1 MLHDKNTTNYVDE
14 LMSVAKVRRK
24 SWFKKPLLTREEI
37 LERAIPEIE
46 EEVSELQEYGVG
58 ERGASG
64 VKIMYLIQHD
74 NGSFVCGICEN
85 NRRDLY
91 MRLDDETDPFG
102 YTKFWFNPIPFEDAG
117 QTYPLDSFQF
127 EGCNTPN
134 EEGTYWWTP
143 NEEGTDWWTK

>member
-1 MLHDKNTTNYVDE
+1 MLHDKNTTSYVDE
-14 LMSVAKVRRK
+14 LMSAAKVMRHPV
-24 SWFKKPLLTREEI
+24 FKKPLLTREEI

-46 EEVSELQEYGVG
+46 GEFEVFAVKSM
-58 ERGASG
+58 
-64 VKIMYLIQHD
+64 KIMYLIQHD

-91 MRLDDETDPFG
+91 MRLDEETDPLG

-127 EGCNTPN
+127 EGIN
-134 EEGTYWWTP
+134 TP
-143 NEEGTDWWTK
+143 NEEGTDWWTE